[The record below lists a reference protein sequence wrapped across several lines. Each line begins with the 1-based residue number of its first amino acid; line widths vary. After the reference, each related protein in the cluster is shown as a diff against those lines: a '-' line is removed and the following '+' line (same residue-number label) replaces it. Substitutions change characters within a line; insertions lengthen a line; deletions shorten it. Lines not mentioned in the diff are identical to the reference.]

1 MVSTCS
7 SRIGGGRGS
16 KARRKML
23 RGKSHRRKMS
33 RGKARRKTS
42 RGKARRKMSRG
53 KARRKTSRVNSN
65 AGDIRGV
72 WRTVRNRFNKGPRA
86 RRLKSYTKKEN
97 ARLTAKYAAERKR
110 MERAERREYTER
122 GTFGNKSNHLG
133 RYLHGDAVS
142 PSGKDID

>member
-1 MVSTCS
+1 MVSTRS

-16 KARRKML
+16 KARRKLL

-42 RGKARRKMSRG
+42 R
-53 KARRKTSRVNSN
+53 VNSN
-65 AGDIRGV
+65 AGGILGLL
-72 WRTVRNRFNKGPRA
+72 RTARKKLLTKKRRHALDSYKERTN
-86 RRLKSYTKKEN
+86 RRLLLE
-97 ARLTAKYAAERKR
+97 YAAERKR